1 MNFLKLR
8 YDPDIGLPCA
18 VMKTASNPT
27 DLIKENML
35 CNNYTIIAKHLQ
47 FLFILFYYSAP
58 VLHISYSIL

>member
-35 CNNYTIIAKHLQ
+35 CNNYTITAKHLQ
-47 FLFILFYYSAP
+47 FFLPMKFGFVRLYEFNST
-58 VLHISYSIL
+58 